1 MTQTVQI
8 MLDLLRAGNYKNDR
22 IDGLD
27 ITPLAEG
34 CDALEQYVRSFEA
47 MLAAEQPRL
56 LPGDIWGF
64 NRSQRTT
71 PVFSCADGSRS
82 IPAGT
87 GNITPNYAAVIARGL
102 DDILA
107 EVQGYLPA
115 ADEQQARFYNAVQ
128 RMLQAILS
136 LADRYRTHAE
146 EQGNT
151 PLAAALAVVPHGGAQ
166 SFYQAL
172 LFQKI
177 LIFALRCACYTHLTL
192 GRFDQYMLP
201 WYDRALADGATQQ
214 ELLQLVE
221 LYFITLNMDSDLYFG
236 VQQGDNGQS
245 MVLGG
250 FDLEGR
256 DMYNGL
262 SELCMTASLEL
273 CLIDPKINLRVGK
286 NTPPERYVLATR
298 LTKKGLGFPQYCNDD
313 VVVPG
318 LIDLGYEPQ
327 DACNYTV
334 AACWEYIVPN
344 CSFDIP
350 NMDVMNFPLVTGR
363 AIRKHLA
370 DCSSFDELLAEVRQA
385 IAQESDRIILQE
397 RSFGSAPAP
406 LLSVLVDGC
415 IAKGQDISDGAAKYN
430 CRGCHGAGIANA
442 ADALAAVK
450 KYVFE
455 EHSLT
460 PQQLLEA
467 LEADFEGYTVLQNKL
482 LDAPKMGNNDPYVDD
497 IACSLMD
504 AFATALNRQPT
515 RYGGFWRAGT
525 GSAMEYLWS
534 AARCPATADG
544 RRAGAPYGSSF
555 SPAITTRLN
564 GPLSVI
570 QSFTRF
576 DMRRIINGGPLTME
590 MHDSV
595 FRNAEGE
602 AKVASL
608 VQLFIALGGH
618 QLQLNAVDRDRL
630 LAAQAHP
637 ERDPNLIVR
646 VWGWSGYFCQLD
658 KAYQD
663 HIIARTEFR

>member
-1 MTQTVQI
+1 MTQTVQA
-8 MLDLLRAGNYKNDR
+8 MLDLLRAGEYKKDR
-22 IDGLD
+22 TDGLE
-27 ITPLAEG
+27 ITPLVEG
-34 CDALEQYVRSFEA
+34 CDALEQHVRSFEA
-47 MLAAEQPRL
+47 MLAAERPRL

-64 NRSQRTT
+64 NRSQRAV
-71 PVFSCADGSRS
+71 PAYACADGSHS
-82 IPAGT
+82 VPMGA

-102 DDILA
+102 DDILE
-107 EVQGYLPA
+107 EVAGYLPV
-115 ADEQQARFYNAVQ
+115 ADAEQARFYGAVQ
-128 RMLQAILS
+128 RMLQAVLA
-136 LADRYRTHAE
+136 LADRYRALAE
-146 EQGNT
+146 EQGST
-151 PLAAALAVVPHGGAQ
+151 RLAAALAAVPHGGATC
-166 SFYQAL
+166 FYEAL

-177 LIFALRCACYTHLTL
+177 LIFALRCACHSHLTL

-201 WYDRALADGATQQ
+201 WYEQAVAAGASQQ
-214 ELLQLVE
+214 ELLELVE
-221 LYFITLNMDSDLYFG
+221 LYFIALNTDSDLYAG

-250 FDLEGR
+250 FDAAGR

-262 SELCMTASLEL
+262 SDLCMTASLEL

-286 NTPPERYVLATR
+286 RTPPERYALATR

-313 VVVPG
+313 IVVPG
-318 LIDLGYEPQ
+318 LIALGYDEA
-327 DACNYTV
+327 DAYNYTV
-334 AACWEYIVPN
+334 AACWEYIIPN
-344 CSFDIP
+344 CSFDVP
-350 NMDVMNFPLVTGR
+350 NVDVLNFPLVTAQ
-363 AIRKHLA
+363 AIREHLA
-370 DCSSFDELLAEVRQA
+370 DCGSFEVLLGRVREA
-385 IAQESDRIILQE
+385 IAEECERIILRE
-397 RSFGSAPAP
+397 RSHTEPPAP

-415 IAKGQDISDGAAKYN
+415 LAKGQDISEGAAKYN

-450 KYVFE
+450 KYVYGE
-455 EHSLT
+455 QSLT
-460 PQQLLEA
+460 PPQLFAA
-467 LEADFEGYTVLQNKL
+467 LDADFEGYTALQNKL
-482 LDAPKMGNNDPYVDD
+482 LNAPKMGNNDPFADD

-504 AFATALNRQPT
+504 AFATALNSRPT

-544 RRAGAPYGSSF
+544 RKAGAPYGSSF
-555 SPAITTRLN
+555 SPAITTRLD

-595 FRNAEGE
+595 FRNPEGE

-658 KAYQD
+658 KSYQD